1 MAEGMIKQG
10 DVVLNPRVI
19 QEVTQ
24 KLSIMRSVSERAGI
38 PTVGTDKI
46 DFLKTFRTGGQGQI
60 DETLNG
66 VAGSTK
72 IEKSNG
78 EVSIKFP
85 KYTFSID
92 EQAKATSIS
101 LKEEIEANTQNM
113 VEYFA
118 SMRDYRA
125 LTKYVAAAKTTT
137 AATALWTASTAKIE
151 EDVSALIT
159 RLLTNTDYD
168 PTSDAVSI
176 VVPSAAMSGLY
187 KLDMIGNIQQRI
199 MDYLGGT
206 YTINFYSYTPRKIKG
221 TSYND
226 ALTTTALAF
235 ISGIK
240 TGRIFEYTPPTNTQV
255 KMREYE
261 RIAGSADRYHFKAG
275 VEGFAEWDGQATWT
289 SASNYK
295 SYRIEVLSGVTS

>member
-1 MAEGMIKQG
+1 MAEGIIKQG

-19 QEVTQ
+19 QEVSR
-24 KLSIMRSVSERAGI
+24 KLSIGRSVSERAGI
-38 PTVGTDKI
+38 MTVGTDKI

-66 VAGSTK
+66 VTDSSK

-78 EVSIKFP
+78 QVSIKFP

-92 EQAKATSIS
+92 EQAKATAIS
-101 LKEEIEANTQNM
+101 LKDEVEANTQNM
-113 VEYFA
+113 TEYFA

-125 LTKYVAAAKTTT
+125 LTKYVGAAMTST

-159 RLLTNTDYD
+159 RLLSNTDYD
-168 PTSDAVSI
+168 PNSDSVSVI
-176 VVPSAAMSGLY
+176 VPAEAMSGLL

-206 YTINFYSYTPRKIKG
+206 YKINFFSYKPRTIKG
-221 TSYND
+221 ISYND
-226 ALTTTALAF
+226 ALSTSAVAF
-235 ISGIK
+235 ISGVK
-240 TGRIFEYTPPTNTQV
+240 TGKIFEYTPPTGTDV

-261 RIAGSADRYHFKAG
+261 RIAGYADRYHFKTG
-275 VEGFAEWDGQATWT
+275 LEGFPEWDGQATWT
-289 SASNYK
+289 SASDYK
-295 SYRIEVLSGVTS
+295 SYRIEVITGVKA